1 MPEENGAQRLR
12 LPGALVE
19 ATNLWLPLVVGVLAV
34 STGSILVKLCSVSS
48 LSMAAYRL
56 SFAVPIFWLIT
67 WRKEKHWWRKI
78 SYRDRVGILLSGVCL
93 GLHFATWIASLG
105 FTSVTSS
112 VVLVTTNPLFVGL
125 GSVIFL
131 KERVSP
137 RLWLGI
143 LIAFLGC
150 LVIAATEPGHPRTA
164 PNPLWGNLLALT
176 GAMFMSGYLLLGR
189 GLQTRLSTWIYVT
202 SVYTV
207 AAFTLLGLVV
217 ISGSPMVGFSGTNWL
232 LLGLMALIPQGIGH
246 TLLNRSLRLLPASVV
261 ALAILGEPVG
271 ASWMAAAWLDEV
283 PSLMQMAGA
292 LLVLTGVGLGV
303 ASKTAEV
310 AMESTRTLENTVP

>member
-1 MPEENGAQRLR
+1 
-12 LPGALVE
+12 
-19 ATNLWLPLVVGVLAV
+19 
-34 STGSILVKLCSVSS
+34 
-48 LSMAAYRL
+48 MAAYRL
-56 SFAVPIFWLIT
+56 ALAVPFFWIIAF
-67 WRKEKHWWRKI
+67 RNDSDWWKTVPV
-78 SYRDRVGILLSGVCL
+78 RDRLGLLMSGVCL
-93 GLHFATWIASLG
+93 ALHFATWIASLS

-150 LVIAATEPGHPRTA
+150 LVIAATEPGHPRSA
-164 PNPLWGNLLALT
+164 PYPLWGNALALT

-189 GLQTRLSTWIYVT
+189 GLQTRLSTISYVA

-207 AAFTLLGLVV
+207 AALTLFGLVV
-217 ISGSPMVGFSGTNWL
+217 ISGSPLGGFSAQNWL
-232 LLGLMALIPQGIGH
+232 FLGLMAVVPQGIGH
-246 TLLNRSLRLLPASVV
+246 TLLNRSLRLLPASIV

-283 PSLMQMAGA
+283 PNLTQMAGA
-292 LLVLTGVGLGV
+292 VLVLIGVGLGSF
-303 ASKTAEV
+303 SKTAKAAVEFTQSP
-310 AMESTRTLENTVP
+310 ESTVL